1 VVNDET
7 SMAIDVQTIIHLE
20 NAMYSYAYVI
30 TYIKL
35 QRNGDVNGF
44 LSYIGNVFG
53 DLNVI

>member
-1 VVNDET
+1 MVNDET

-44 LSYIGNVFG
+44 LIYIDCVFG
-53 DLNVI
+53 SLNAI

>member
-1 VVNDET
+1 MVNDET
-7 SMAIDVQTIIHLE
+7 SMVIDVQTIIHLE

-44 LSYIGNVFG
+44 LLYIGNVFG
-53 DLNVI
+53 DLNAI